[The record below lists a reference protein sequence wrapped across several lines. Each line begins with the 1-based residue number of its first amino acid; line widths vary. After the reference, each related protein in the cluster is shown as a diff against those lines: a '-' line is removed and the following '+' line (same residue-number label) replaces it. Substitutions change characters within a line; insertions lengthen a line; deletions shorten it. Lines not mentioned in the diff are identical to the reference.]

1 MGTMQSGV
9 TSPSFVT
16 SPSNEVSDSIIVDN
30 SISLNSSG
38 KLSFSKLEAALSK
51 IHSQN
56 QIIKPPVT
64 VANTQQTKTYAE
76 ALQLNADGN
85 GQNTTATFQQSQS
98 QSQSIVVAPKEVLP
112 LSRKISRFEIS
123 VVKESGNSQTNQQQ
137 AAAPKMSPGLSP
149 AKSVKDAKSST
160 TTLVTMTDGST
171 STSMLNKT
179 NSAASQ
185 TVLSESDASVAI
197 GGDGN
202 DDIISTHS
210 DGSNMHITNINN
222 VDPET
227 MKYWT
232 NLKERKT
239 SSDSFC
245 STNSDIE
252 EFQRQQQ
259 QLIYQQHIM
268 QTQQQQMHQ
277 QQQQLQQQQQQ
288 QIQQLQQQQIPIQ
301 QQQQMNQ
308 QQHVQ
313 QQTSAIIHQ
322 QQLFPQQPQLQFD
335 PLMTSVRNL
344 VRKIV
349 FFLFP
354 VINKSNIKLHKIKE
368 TKHNLDAARKTLV
381 NINMELKCRQ
391 QLLLLLKR
399 QQLEEEELILRH
411 YRELEKFNKSIE
423 IRKCFK
429 RGNFC

>member
-9 TSPSFVT
+9 TSPSYVT
-16 SPSNEVSDSIIVDN
+16 SPSNEVADSI
-30 SISLNSSG
+30 SQNSSG
-38 KLSFSKLEAALSK
+38 KLSLTKLEAALSK
-51 IHSQN
+51 IHNQNQN
-56 QIIKPPVT
+56 QIMKPPVT

-76 ALQLNADGN
+76 ALQLNPDGN
-85 GQNTTATFQQSQS
+85 IQNTTATFQQT
-98 QSQSIVVAPKEVLP
+98 QSQSIVTAPKEVLP

-123 VVKESGNSQTNQQQ
+123 VVKEAGISQTNQQQ
-137 AAAPKMSPGLSP
+137 SQATKMSPGLSP

-202 DDIISTHS
+202 DDIISTYS
-210 DGSNMHITNINN
+210 DGSNMHITNINANN

-313 QQTSAIIHQ
+313 QQTSAIIQQ
-322 QQLFPQQPQLQFD
+322 QQLFPQQPQLRFD
-335 PLMTSVRNL
+335 PLMTSVRSL
-344 VRKIV
+344 VRKMYC
-349 FFLFP
+349 FY
-354 VINKSNIKLHKIKE
+354 S
-368 TKHNLDAARKTLV
+368 
-381 NINMELKCRQ
+381 
-391 QLLLLLKR
+391 QLLIS
-399 QQLEEEELILRH
+399 LILN
-411 YRELEKFNKSIE
+411 YMK
-423 IRKCFK
+423 
-429 RGNFC
+429 